1 MSMYDSLPNEA
12 KDRVDATVKTL
23 EPLTWSDRRQK
34 ITALVLKMNP
44 AGSEEA
50 ADPET
55 PDPRQNPLW
64 SAVGHYVAACIERL
78 GFSEPDNQDQA
89 LVYLLSWDLE
99 PQPQGK
105 IDCVKKRSDWVYST
119 PYRRQPVVHLGGA
132 EARRHNIHVIVPAPR
147 AGPKPRR
154 PIPEIGQEKPCG
166 TLPKS
171 LNLPP

>member
-1 MSMYDSLPNEA
+1 MSIYDNLPKEA

-55 PDPRQNPLW
+55 PDPWQNPLW

-78 GFSEPDNQDQA
+78 GFSEPDNQKGRGFSVQV
-89 LVYLLSWDLE
+89 LVTAS
-99 PQPQGK
+99 
-105 IDCVKKRSDWVYST
+105 YST
-119 PYRRQPVVHLGGA
+119 NIFARA
-132 EARRHNIHVIVPAPR
+132 ESIR
-147 AGPKPRR
+147 AGSSAIWFPTRTHSS
-154 PIPEIGQEKPCG
+154 G
-166 TLPKS
+166 S
-171 LNLPP
+171 PP

>member
-1 MSMYDSLPNEA
+1 MSMYDSLPKEA

-55 PDPRQNPLW
+55 PDPWPNPLW

-78 GFSEPDNQDQA
+78 EFSEPDNQDQA

-99 PQPQGK
+99 HIHAANRYFNAHPEEWA
-105 IDCVKKRSDWVYST
+105 S
-119 PYRRQPVVHLGGA
+119 L
-132 EARRHNIHVIVPAPR
+132 EA
-147 AGPKPRR
+147 
-154 PIPEIGQEKPCG
+154 
-166 TLPKS
+166 
-171 LNLPP
+171 

>member
-1 MSMYDSLPNEA
+1 MSMYDSLPKET

-34 ITALVLKMNP
+34 ITALVLKLNP

-55 PDPRQNPLW
+55 PDPWANPLW

-89 LVYLLSWDLE
+89 LVYLLSWDPEHIRAANRYFNAHPIEWASLE
-99 PQPQGK
+99 AK
-105 IDCVKKRSDWVYST
+105 RAVK
-119 PYRRQPVVHLGGA
+119 H
-132 EARRHNIHVIVPAPR
+132 
-147 AGPKPRR
+147 
-154 PIPEIGQEKPCG
+154 
-166 TLPKS
+166 
-171 LNLPP
+171 

>member
-1 MSMYDSLPNEA
+1 MSMYDSLPKEA

-55 PDPRQNPLW
+55 PDPRQNLLW
-64 SAVGHYVAACIERL
+64 SGVGHYVAACIERL

-99 PQPQGK
+99 HIHAANRYFNAHPEEWASLE
-105 IDCVKKRSDWVYST
+105 VKFAVK
-119 PYRRQPVVHLGGA
+119 H
-132 EARRHNIHVIVPAPR
+132 
-147 AGPKPRR
+147 
-154 PIPEIGQEKPCG
+154 
-166 TLPKS
+166 
-171 LNLPP
+171 

>member
-23 EPLTWSDRRQK
+23 EPLTWSDRRRK
-34 ITALVLKMNP
+34 ITALVLKMNT

-55 PDPRQNPLW
+55 PDPRQNLLW
-64 SAVGHYVAACIERL
+64 SGVGHYVAACIERL

-99 PQPQGK
+99 HIHAANRYFNAHPEEWASLEAK
-105 IDCVKKRSDWVYST
+105 FAVK
-119 PYRRQPVVHLGGA
+119 H
-132 EARRHNIHVIVPAPR
+132 
-147 AGPKPRR
+147 
-154 PIPEIGQEKPCG
+154 
-166 TLPKS
+166 
-171 LNLPP
+171 